1 MEDTQEDGPK
11 DTATFR
17 DWAENGYEISRHTQY
32 SKALEARQS
41 KGQNCS
47 WNLQRECSFKDIVTL
62 SFRFSKL

>member
-1 MEDTQEDGPK
+1 MEDTQEDGLK
-11 DTATFR
+11 VTATFR

-32 SKALEARQS
+32 IKALEARQS